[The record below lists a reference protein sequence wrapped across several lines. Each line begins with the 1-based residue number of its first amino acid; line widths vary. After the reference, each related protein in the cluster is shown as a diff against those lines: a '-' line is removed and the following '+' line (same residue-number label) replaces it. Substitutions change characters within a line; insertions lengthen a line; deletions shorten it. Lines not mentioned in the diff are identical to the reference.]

1 MIFQVVEAIAKAA
14 VKEAVKEGV
23 KTGAKVIAKEGL
35 KKGIKAGVKAGIEK
49 GGKVILEKGEK
60 AISKA
65 AKKLKGDWI
74 SDITGKIYRNTTRA
88 KAEQY
93 EKASERMRKDPSKY
107 AGWTKEGR
115 EKADRGEEITKPQT
129 IADLPADWL
138 EQMAQYDV
146 DAGESEETEIGDFSK
161 IPDYIDYDDLPQEL
175 KDLLHNEDKKTD
187 DPEKAALVEGLSDEG
202 WNGIDIKTMKEEISL
217 SGNLQL
223 LTRLTKFY

>member
-1 MIFQVVEAIAKAA
+1 MIFQVVEAIAKAT

-23 KTGAKVIAKEGL
+23 KTGAKAIAKEGL
-35 KKGIKAGVKAGIEK
+35 KKGIKEGVKAGIKK
-49 GGKVILEKGEK
+49 GGEVILKKGEK

-65 AKKLKGDWI
+65 TSKIKGDWI

-107 AGWTKEGR
+107 AGWTAEGR
-115 EKADRGEEITKPQT
+115 AKADKGEDITET
-129 IADLPADWL
+129 AENLPTDWI

-161 IPDYIDYDDLPQEL
+161 IPDYIDYDDLPREL
-175 KDLLHNEDKKTD
+175 KDLLHNEDKNTD
-187 DPEKAALVEGLSDEG
+187 DPEKAALVEGLADEG

-223 LTRLTKFY
+223 LTRLAKFY